1 LRFLL
6 PILLLFAATGSVA
19 QDINL
24 VQFEDGDTIRAK
36 DLVGTWIA
44 PGTTYSKALIRYKGG
59 ELALVIGKEFKYVFL
74 GIDSLLVNPVK
85 GTRIKWPPDD
95 CELRLIN
102 PVLLEIAYTNFQGKT
117 LIYRYRKIR

>member
-1 LRFLL
+1 M
-6 PILLLFAATGSVA
+6 THSWA

-24 VQFEDGDTIRAK
+24 VRFEDGDTIRAK
-36 DLVGTWIA
+36 DLVGSWIA
-44 PGTTYSKALIRYKGG
+44 PGTTYSKALIRYEGK
-59 ELALVIGKEFKYVFL
+59 ELALVVGHDFKYVFL